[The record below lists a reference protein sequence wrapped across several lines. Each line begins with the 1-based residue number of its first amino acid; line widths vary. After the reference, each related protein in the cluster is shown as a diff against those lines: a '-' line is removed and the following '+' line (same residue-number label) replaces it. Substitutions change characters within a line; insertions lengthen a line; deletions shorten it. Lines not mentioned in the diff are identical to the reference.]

1 MLNKKNKQNREEKNA
16 EKKAIRTEESRVE
29 ENQIKQDSE
38 QDHENQE
45 STPASEEQELIEE
58 HPAWS
63 EEDDALAMEAQKKW
77 EQEKE
82 ELLDRLKRKQAEMD
96 NLRRISK
103 MEHSEAREYALYDF
117 LSRLLPV
124 LDNLERALDSARS
137 DQSVPDSHIAGLEM
151 IYKQLMQILEQEEV
165 KVIEAEGMPFDP
177 HCHHAVMEVESEDT
191 EPGNVVESL
200 QKGYWHRKRVLR
212 PAMVKVCRE

>member
-1 MLNKKNKQNREEKNA
+1 MLNGKKKGTGEEKNT
-16 EKKAIRTEESRVE
+16 EKEGAKTEESKFKE
-29 ENQIKQDSE
+29 SQGKKDLKQSPEDREHIPVSE
-38 QDHENQE
+38 D
-45 STPASEEQELIEE
+45 QELL
-58 HPAWS
+58 
-63 EEDDALAMEAQKKW
+63 EEDDVWIEKDNEVANDDAKEW

-82 ELLDRLKRKQAEMD
+82 DLLDRLKRKQAEMD

-103 MEHSEAREYALYDF
+103 MEQSEAREYALYDF

-124 LDNLERALDSARS
+124 LDNLERAMVSART
-137 DQSVPDSHIAGLEM
+137 DQEVPDSHVAGLEM